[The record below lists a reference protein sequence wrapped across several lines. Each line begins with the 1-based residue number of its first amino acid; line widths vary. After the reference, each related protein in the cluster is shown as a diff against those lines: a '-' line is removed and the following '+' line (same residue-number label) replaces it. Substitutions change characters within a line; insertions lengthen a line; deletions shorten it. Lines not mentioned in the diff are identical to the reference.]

1 VPFIDVSASR
11 AVETIITDA
20 TAAGKT
26 VYETGMSD
34 SVRRILIGLNEE
46 DNFHVITS
54 YDTRLEALRAA
65 VNQYLALQEATET
78 QAGVTTQ

>member
-1 VPFIDVSASR
+1 M
-11 AVETIITDA
+11 
-20 TAAGKT
+20 GKT

-34 SVRRILIGLNEE
+34 SVRQILIGLNEE

-65 VNQYLALQEATET
+65 VDQYLALQETAETEMSSAT
-78 QAGVTTQ
+78 

>member
-1 VPFIDVSASR
+1 MPFIDVSASR

-20 TAAGKT
+20 TAVGKT

-34 SVRRILIGLNEE
+34 SVRQILIGLNEE
-46 DNFHVITS
+46 DNFHVIPS

-65 VNQYLALQEATET
+65 VDQYLALHETAATQMSSAT
-78 QAGVTTQ
+78 

>member
-1 VPFIDVSASR
+1 M
-11 AVETIITDA
+11 
-20 TAAGKT
+20 
-26 VYETGMSD
+26 YETGMSD

>member
-11 AVETIITDA
+11 AIETIITDA
-20 TAAGKT
+20 TAMGKT

-34 SVRRILIGLNEE
+34 SVRKILIGLNEE

-65 VNQYLALQEATET
+65 VDEYLALTESEATQMSSAT
-78 QAGVTTQ
+78 